1 MFERFQSIIVLWLS
15 LEQRQCITPPSILTL
30 CSFASLFR
38 LLRRSILTAVMLDLR
53 FSHFY
58 LGALLSL
65 PYIVCLF
72 YRWREFGDITII
84 GSYYGV
90 PIIQRLVHPRSGCLY
105 HPPSIL
111 IALSLRSFAC
121 FACLFLRRPHQPFII
136 LSISYVREISL
147 SVLWYYLY
155 YGLVFEY
162 INLSDIDRQ
171 SERSKRL

>member
-1 MFERFQSIIVLWLS
+1 MFERFHSIIVLSLS
-15 LEQRQCITPPSILTL
+15 LEQRLCITPPSILTL

-111 IALSLRSFAC
+111 IALSPASPVYSYGDLVTIFSSFY
-121 FACLFLRRPHQPFII
+121 FICSRDFIVGIMI
-136 LSISYVREISL
+136 LWISI
-147 SVLWYYLY
+147 
-155 YGLVFEY
+155 
-162 INLSDIDRQ
+162 
-171 SERSKRL
+171 

>member
-1 MFERFQSIIVLWLS
+1 
-15 LEQRQCITPPSILTL
+15 
-30 CSFASLFR
+30 
-38 LLRRSILTAVMLDLR
+38 MLDLR

-58 LGALLSL
+58 LGTLLAL

-111 IALSLRSFAC
+111 IALSPASPLHSYGDLDTIFSSFYFTC
-121 FACLFLRRPHQPFII
+121 SRDFIVGI
-136 LSISYVREISL
+136 IGIMVLYLSNIDC
-147 SVLWYYLY
+147 
-155 YGLVFEY
+155 G
-162 INLSDIDRQ
+162 SDHQ
-171 SERSKRL
+171 SERSERL